1 MYGPP
6 MMMPPGGGGDEMM
19 ILVVMMMMFCCMF
32 SVIAGA
38 GWYFLMAPE
47 EGDECTG
54 KDENGNYEIDSKG
67 DCVLWSCGSGYYKS
81 GKECLVDQSGKDCT
95 GADPNAEYET
105 DVSNVCT
112 FVMCDYGYNIDDSGT
127 CVEVED
133 DGSAADDGSD
143 SSSGSAADDGSG
155 SSSGSCVKT
164 TSKTACN
171 VTCGGGTKTK
181 TTTWVATGGA
191 TSCPS
196 PSTIE
201 IPCNSQACS
210 VAEAPAGATS

>member
-1 MYGPP
+1 MYGAP
-6 MMMPPGGGGDEMM
+6 MMMMPPPGGGGDEM
-19 ILVVMMMMFCCMF
+19 ILIVMMMMFCCIF

-54 KDENGNYEIDSKG
+54 KDENGNYVIDDKG
-67 DCVLWSCGSGYYKS
+67 KCVLDSCNTGYYKS
-81 GKECLVDQSGKDCT
+81 GKECLVDHSGKDCT
-95 GADPNAEYET
+95 GADPNATYET
-105 DVSNVCT
+105 DVSNVCA
-112 FVMCDYGYNIDDSGT
+112 FVICDYGYNIDDSGT

-133 DGSAADDGSD
+133 DGSAADDGSGG
-143 SSSGSAADDGSG
+143 SSGSSG
-155 SSSGSCVKT
+155 SSGSCVET

-181 TTTWVATGGA
+181 TTTWVATSGA

-201 IPCNSQACS
+201 IPCNSQDCS
-210 VAEAPAGATS
+210 VAEAPAGTTS